1 MSDTPR
7 TDSVYWT
14 DSEAECEVVSREF
27 AEQLE
32 RELTEA
38 RAEAEDYKDRWMKC
52 VKVQSD
58 YRSGRLAKQTK
69 AEFRKLRKQV
79 QVLTEMVQ
87 QLVKERQ

>member
-1 MSDTPR
+1 MSDRQTDLKDLQIEALV
-7 TDSVYWT
+7 DSVLAFKET
-14 DSEAECEVVSREF
+14 LA
-27 AEQLE
+27 
-32 RELTEA
+32 EA
-38 RAEAEDYKDRWMKC
+38 RAEADDYKDRWVKC

-58 YRSGRLAKQTK
+58 YRSGRMAKQTK

>member
-1 MSDTPR
+1 MSDEQTDLKESQIEALV
-7 TDSVYWT
+7 DSVLAFKET
-14 DSEAECEVVSREF
+14 
-27 AEQLE
+27 LE
-32 RELTEA
+32 EA

>member
-32 RELTEA
+32 RELSDALNRLRFFESIQSSEVSGGTNN
-38 RAEAEDYKDRWMKC
+38 AEVA
-52 VKVQSD
+52 
-58 YRSGRLAKQTK
+58 
-69 AEFRKLRKQV
+69 
-79 QVLTEMVQ
+79 
-87 QLVKERQ
+87 